1 VSMISVHSLSPDH
14 FGARSCRD
22 ASCEM
27 FGL

>member
-22 ASCEM
+22 ASCKM